1 MKRLI
6 AFAALVPSAA
16 LAHPGDH
23 SHAGVAANLHH
34 LLTEPDHLAMLAA
47 AVLAVALLAYLR
59 KGRAE

>member
-23 SHAGVAANLHH
+23 SHAGVTANLRH

-47 AVLAVALLAYLR
+47 AVLAVALLA
-59 KGRAE
+59 